1 MQPLFIWQTPYTG
14 WMEALIAVVSGVRL
28 LAANQGHINDIHF
41 LGLLRGVFYLDSSG
55 SGKL

>member
-1 MQPLFIWQTPYTG
+1 
-14 WMEALIAVVSGVRL
+14 MEALIAVVSGVRL
-28 LAANQGHINDIHF
+28 LAANQGYINDIHF